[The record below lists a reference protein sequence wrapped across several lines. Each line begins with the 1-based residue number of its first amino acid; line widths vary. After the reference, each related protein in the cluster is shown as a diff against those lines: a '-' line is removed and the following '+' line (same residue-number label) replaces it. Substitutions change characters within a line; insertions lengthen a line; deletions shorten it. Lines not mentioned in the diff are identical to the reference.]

1 MLWPG
6 ALRLTLEWGL
16 SKRNAYA
23 ISLEYEL

>member
-6 ALRLTLEWGL
+6 ALRIMLEWGL
-16 SKRNAYA
+16 SERNAYA